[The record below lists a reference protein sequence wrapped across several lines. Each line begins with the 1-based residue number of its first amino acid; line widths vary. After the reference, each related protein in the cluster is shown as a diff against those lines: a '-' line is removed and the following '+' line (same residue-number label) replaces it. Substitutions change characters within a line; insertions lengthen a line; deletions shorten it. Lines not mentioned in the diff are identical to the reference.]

1 MEERTTYGELRQQAM
16 ETAYRTC
23 RAMFQSN
30 YVPNPKYP
38 TEKLFMF
45 AGFFSETYDCFEY
58 DLDELMWRTLE
69 LILYRGTAPPGVL
82 SECTR
87 IIKGILSR
95 NSFEDLVAEI
105 PIEEARELQIDLVL
119 LGFLPDP
126 EGWRHGAYHR

>member
-1 MEERTTYGELRQQAM
+1 MEERTTYSELRALAM
-16 ETAYRTC
+16 ERAYRTC

-45 AGFFSETYDCFEY
+45 AAFFSETYDCFEH

-69 LILYRGTAPPGVL
+69 LILSRGIAPPGVQA
-82 SECTR
+82 ECNR
-87 IIKGILSR
+87 IIERILTENR
-95 NSFEDLVAEI
+95 LEDLVANI
-105 PIEEARELQIDLVL
+105 PTEEARELHIDLVL

-126 EGWRHGAYHR
+126 DGWRHGGYYR

>member
-1 MEERTTYGELRQQAM
+1 
-16 ETAYRTC
+16 
-23 RAMFQSN
+23 
-30 YVPNPKYP
+30 
-38 TEKLFMF
+38 MF

-95 NSFEDLVAEI
+95 NSFEDLVQGIPEKEAE
-105 PIEEARELQIDLVL
+105 ELRYDLVL
-119 LGFLPDP
+119 LKFLPGP
-126 EGWRHGAYHR
+126 LPR